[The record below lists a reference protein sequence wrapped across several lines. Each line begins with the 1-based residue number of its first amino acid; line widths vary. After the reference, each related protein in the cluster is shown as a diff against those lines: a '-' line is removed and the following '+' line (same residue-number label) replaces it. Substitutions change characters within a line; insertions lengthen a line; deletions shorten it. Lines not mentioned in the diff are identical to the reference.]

1 MKFISVAI
9 KDFKELIRDRR
20 GLFMIL
26 LFPLFFMVIFGFAF
40 EGMGE
45 SNEPHNL
52 AVVNLDEG
60 AEMPLTNENVNFG
73 DNLTKILIDS
83 EYEDS
88 DVKLFKVIET
98 SETSADQ
105 LIQLKE
111 ADAILIIPKDFSQ
124 SIVDSMKASITA
136 QATGTPIPS
145 EYLDNDTL
153 KIVIRGDASSM
164 GFGVSQAMLVKILG
178 EYQDALVSNIQNPT
192 SGTSSAGSLKLF
204 EGDVESVAGTE
215 SFSQF
220 DFLAPGM
227 MVFAILLLST
237 TVAASLTREV
247 DKGTLARLKLSKM
260 RSFDMLFGA
269 LIPWSIVAALQVL
282 ILLITAI
289 IMGFNWQGG
298 VNSILLAMIIG
309 VIGGI
314 GSIALGMIIASF
326 AKNDQQASNLGML
339 ISVPTAFLVGAF
351 FPLPQV
357 VIGEFMGRTFEVYDL
372 LPWTHILDALRMVLI
387 HGKGW
392 SDITYDIGWSIF
404 LSAIIF
410 TIGVVLF
417 SKLRLS
423 VEK

>member
-1 MKFISVAI
+1 MKFINVAI

-40 EGMGE
+40 EDMGK

-60 AEMPLTNENVNFG
+60 AKMPVTDEEVNYG
-73 DNLTKILIDS
+73 DNLTKIIKDA

-88 DVKLFKVIET
+88 DVKLFSVTET
-98 SETSADQ
+98 SESSAER

-111 ADAILIIPKDFSQ
+111 ADAIIIIPKNFSQ
-124 SIVDSMKASITA
+124 SIVDSTKASITA
-136 QATGTPIPS
+136 QSAGTSVPI
-145 EYLDNDTL
+145 EYRDNKTL
-153 KIVIRGDASSM
+153 KLIIRGDSSSIA
-164 GFGVSQAMLVKILG
+164 FGVSQAMLVKIVE
-178 EYQDALVSNIQNPT
+178 EYQNGLVTGIQNQA
-192 SGTSSAGSLKLF
+192 SGTTGGSLKIF
-204 EGDVESVAGTE
+204 ESDVESVAGTE

-247 DKGTLARLKLSKM
+247 EKGTLARLKLSKM
-260 RSFDMLFGA
+260 RSFDLLFGA
-269 LIPWSIVAALQVL
+269 LLPWSAIAALQVL

-298 VNSILLAMIIG
+298 LNSILLAMLIG

-314 GSIALGMIIASF
+314 ASISLGMIIASF
-326 AKNDQQASNLGML
+326 AKNDQQASNLGIL
-339 ISVPTAFLVGAF
+339 FAIPISFLVGAF
-351 FPLPQV
+351 FPLPQL
-357 VIGEFMGRTFEVYDL
+357 VIGEFMGRTFEFYDI
-372 LPWTHILDALRMVLI
+372 LPWTHILDALRTVLI
-387 HGKGW
+387 YGEGW
-392 SDITYDIGWSIF
+392 DAITYDLGWSI
-404 LSAIIF
+404 LLTAIIF
-410 TIGVVLF
+410 VMGVVLF

-423 VEK
+423 VDR

>member
-1 MKFISVAI
+1 MKFINVAI

-40 EGMGE
+40 EDMGK

-60 AEMPLTNENVNFG
+60 AKMPVTNEEVNYG
-73 DNLTKILIDS
+73 DNLTKVLKDA
-83 EYEDS
+83 EYEDN
-88 DVKLFKVIET
+88 DVKLFRMTET
-98 SETSADQ
+98 SESSANQ

-111 ADAILIIPKDFSQ
+111 ADATIIIPKNFSQ
-124 SIVDSMKASITA
+124 SIVDLIKASGTA
-136 QATGTPIPS
+136 QSTGTSIPT
-145 EYLDNDTL
+145 EYRDNNTL
-153 KIVIRGDASSM
+153 KLVIRGDSSSIA
-164 GFGVSQAMLVKILG
+164 FGTSQAMLVKIVT
-178 EYQDALVSNIQNPT
+178 EYQNGLVTGIQNQL
-192 SGTSSAGSLKLF
+192 SGTTGGSLKIF
-204 EGDVESVAGTE
+204 ESDVESVAGTE

-247 DKGTLARLKLSKM
+247 EKGTLARLKLSKM

-269 LIPWSIVAALQVL
+269 LLPWSAIAALQVL

-298 VNSILLAMIIG
+298 LNSILLAMFIG

-314 GSIALGMIIASF
+314 ASIALGMIIASF
-326 AKNDQQASNLGML
+326 AKNDQQASNLGIL
-339 ISVPTAFLVGAF
+339 VSIPISFLVGAF

-357 VIGEFMGRTFEVYDL
+357 VIGEFMGRTFEFYDI
-372 LPWTHILDALRMVLI
+372 LPWTHILDALRTVLI
-387 HGKGW
+387 YGEGW
-392 SDITYDIGWSIF
+392 DAITYDMGWSI
-404 LSAIIF
+404 LLTAIIF
-410 TIGVVLF
+410 VVGVVLF

-423 VEK
+423 VDK